1 MSSENQIIKTSGLDN
16 DICAGQEIEKLIY
29 SVLSPIKFQ
38 ALILCHLQVK
48 WENFYISHPDYL
60 LLCIKW
66 RRRKV
71 GGGLKLELSL
81 IETETKHTVRSRS
94 LDMVLLT
101 IDERQFELHWIL
113 CILLSLIIFLSTHP
127 LQETFL
133 FDHLLLFP
141 FLPKKWQNTLYNVL
155 RNSS

>member
-71 GGGLKLELSL
+71 GGGAKTGTFINWNRNEAYSEIKIPWHGPANYRWETIWAPLNTVYSFIINHLS
-81 IETETKHTVRSRS
+81 IHPSIARNFSFWSFASVS
-94 LDMVLLT
+94 LFAQKVAKY
-101 IDERQFELHWIL
+101 
-113 CILLSLIIFLSTHP
+113 II
-127 LQETFL
+127 
-133 FDHLLLFP
+133 
-141 FLPKKWQNTLYNVL
+141 
-155 RNSS
+155 